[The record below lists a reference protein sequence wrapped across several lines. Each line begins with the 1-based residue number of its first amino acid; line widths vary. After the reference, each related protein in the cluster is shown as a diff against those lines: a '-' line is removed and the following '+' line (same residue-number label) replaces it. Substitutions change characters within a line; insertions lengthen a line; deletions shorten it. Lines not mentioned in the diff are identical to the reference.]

1 MGRPGV
7 YDKLLKIPLFTGMSM
22 TELESVVGE
31 TRLLF
36 RKVERGERVASDG
49 DPCGRLVILVEG
61 RLCMTTTSDDHGLAV
76 EEEMSGCHVLQP
88 ECAFGLR
95 QRFTHTYQA
104 LTACSLISIDKKE
117 ALRLT
122 SASLIFRLNMIN
134 LISTRLQ
141 KVNAKVWRRPPRTLQ
156 ESIVRFLSDHCLIP
170 TGRKV
175 FRLKMARMAL
185 ELHED
190 RRKVSRCLNALQ
202 DRGMLTLHR
211 CRIEVPSLED
221 LVP

>member
-134 LISTRLQ
+134 LISTKLQ

-156 ESIVRFLSDHCLIP
+156 ESIVRFLSDRCLFP

>member
-1 MGRPGV
+1 MARPGV
-7 YDKLLKIPLFTGMSM
+7 YDKLLMIPLFTGMSM
-22 TELESVVGE
+22 AELEAVVGE

-61 RLCMTTTSDDHGLAV
+61 HLCMTTYSDDHGLAV
-76 EEEMSGCHVLQP
+76 EEELSGCHVLQP

-122 SASLIFRLNMIN
+122 SASLIFRLNLMN
-134 LISTRLQ
+134 LISTNLQ
-141 KVNAKVWRRPPRTLQ
+141 KANAKVWRRPPRTLQ
-156 ESIVRFLSDHCLIP
+156 ESIVRFLSDHCVFP

-175 FRLKMARMAL
+175 FRLKKDRIAL
-185 ELHED
+185 ELHEN
-190 RRKVSRCLNALQ
+190 RRKVSKCLNSLQ
-202 DRGMLTLHR
+202 ERGLLTLHR
-211 CRIEVPSLED
+211 CRIEIPSLED
-221 LVP
+221 LIL

>member
-61 RLCMTTTSDDHGLAV
+61 SLCMTTTSDDHGLAV

-134 LISTRLQ
+134 LISTKLQ
-141 KVNAKVWRRPPRTLQ
+141 KANAKLWRRPPRTLQ
-156 ESIVRFLSDHCLIP
+156 ESIVRFLSDHCLFP

-175 FRLKMARMAL
+175 FRLKMARIAL
-185 ELHED
+185 ELHQD

>member
-134 LISTRLQ
+134 LISTKLQ
-141 KVNAKVWRRPPRTLQ
+141 KANAKLWRRPPRTLQ
-156 ESIVRFLSDHCLIP
+156 ESIVRFLSDHCLFP

-175 FRLKMARMAL
+175 FRLKMERIAL
-185 ELHED
+185 ELHQD

>member
-1 MGRPGV
+1 
-7 YDKLLKIPLFTGMSM
+7 
-22 TELESVVGE
+22 
-31 TRLLF
+31 
-36 RKVERGERVASDG
+36 
-49 DPCGRLVILVEG
+49 
-61 RLCMTTTSDDHGLAV
+61 MTTTSDDHGLAV

-134 LISTRLQ
+134 LISTKLQ

-156 ESIVRFLSDHCLIP
+156 ESIVRFLSDRCLFP